1 MMVLVVM
8 IGGAFGSAA
17 RYLVGIT
24 FPHGTLIVNLV
35 GCFVLGAVVQ
45 LGGSQ
50 QWSPEL
56 RAAIATGF
64 LGGFT
69 TYSSFNQETLTMFAN
84 GAYGQGAANM
94 AITLMG
100 GLAAGAL
107 GLAVVKA
114 LATVAP

>member
-1 MMVLVVM
+1 MIMVVVM
-8 IGGAFGSAA
+8 IGGALGSAA
-17 RYLVGIT
+17 RYLVGAT
-24 FPHGTLIVNLV
+24 FPHGTVIVNLV
-35 GCFVLGAVVQ
+35 GCFVLGAVVP
-45 LGGSQ
+45 LAGPQ

-84 GAYGQGAANM
+84 GAHGQAVANI

-107 GLAVVKA
+107 GFAA
-114 LATVAP
+114 ARAFQ

>member
-8 IGGAFGSAA
+8 LGGALGSAA

-35 GCFVLGAVVQ
+35 GCFALGAVVQ
-45 LGGSQ
+45 LGGTQ

-69 TYSSFNQETLTMFAN
+69 TYSSFNQETLTMFAS
-84 GAYGQGAANM
+84 GAYGQAAANI
-94 AITLMG
+94 AITVFG

-107 GLAVVKA
+107 GLAFA
-114 LATVAP
+114 RSLAVAP